1 MAAENAALWRMAPWM
16 QLGIG
21 EFRNGRKAPESSLH
35 RLNREALAL
44 NPKPISC
51 VHLGPETGAQ
61 SVPKPESRSPS
72 GGAAIGGGREQRANP
87 CPGSYPQKPILGF
100 RV

>member
-16 QLGIG
+16 HLGIW

-44 NPKPISC
+44 NPEPISC
-51 VHLGPETGAQ
+51 VHLGPETV
-61 SVPKPESRSPS
+61 SPKPEAPLEVRLSEVAESR
-72 GGAAIGGGREQRANP
+72 G
-87 CPGSYPQKPILGF
+87 PIPARILSTKADSRFQGLGF
-100 RV
+100 RI